1 MKKWYQQ
8 ISSVLLPPVILF
20 AIVLVLWHVLVEV
33 NEIEPYLVPLPADVW
48 NAAKEARIETVDGV
62 IKGNFSQLGQA
73 TWNTALAAV
82 SGFGLSLLIGTL
94 TAFVFSQSVLIR
106 RSFYPYAIFLQTVPI
121 VAIAPLVINW
131 FGTGLQSVIVV
142 TVVISLFPIITSVTV
157 GLTSVDKGLR
167 ELFVLNQATR
177 WQTLLKLRMPHAVP
191 YLVTGARTSSG
202 LAVVGAIVGEFFA
215 GYGSDH
221 YYGLGYLI
229 LQTSAQLR
237 TDMLFATILASAL
250 LGVIMF
256 IVVTWIG
263 FKLLARWTYTLEQS

>member
-48 NAAKEARIETVDGV
+48 NAARGS
-62 IKGNFSQLGQA
+62 FSQLGQA
-73 TWNTALAAV
+73 TWNTTLAAV
-82 SGFGLSLLIGTL
+82 SGFGLSLIIGTV

-167 ELFVLNQATR
+167 ELFVLNEATR

-256 IVVTWIG
+256 VVVTWIG

>member
-20 AIVLVLWHVLVEV
+20 AIVLVLWHVLVDV

-48 NAAKEARIETVDGV
+48 NAARGS
-62 IKGNFSQLGQA
+62 FSQLGQA
-73 TWNTALAAV
+73 TWNTTLAAV
-82 SGFGLSLLIGTL
+82 SGFGLSLIIGTV

-167 ELFVLNQATR
+167 ELFVLNEATR

-221 YYGLGYLI
+221 YGLGYLI

-256 IVVTWIG
+256 VVVTWIG

>member
-8 ISSVLLPPVILF
+8 ISSVILPPVILF
-20 AIVLVLWHVLVEV
+20 VIVLVLWHILVEV
-33 NEIEPYLVPLPADVW
+33 NEVESYLVPLPADVW
-48 NAAKEARIETVDGV
+48 NAAKEARFETVDGV
-62 IKGNFSQLGQA
+62 VKGNFSQLGQA
-73 TWNTALAAV
+73 TWNTAVAAV

-121 VAIAPLVINW
+121 VAIAPLVISW

-167 ELFVLNQATR
+167 ELFVLNQASR

-221 YYGLGYLI
+221 YGLGYLI
-229 LQTSAQLR
+229 LHTSAQLR

-256 IVVTWIG
+256 VVVTWIG
-263 FKLLARWTYTLEQS
+263 FKLLARWTYALEQS